1 MKIYIQGIK
10 VQTRRLANC
19 LYKPKQFKFSSTRFK
34 TRAEN
39 DAREARTHAKLAEEK
54 AREAESKYRDL
65 LKRVG
70 NSVNREAR
78 SKLNLAKNDAED
90 HRSEA
95 IYKTKLADQKEK
107 LVLCT

>member
-19 LYKPKQFKFSSTRFK
+19 LYKPKQFKFTSNRFK

-39 DAREARTHAKLAEEK
+39 DAREAREHAKLAEEK

-70 NSVNREAR
+70 NSANREAR

-107 LVLCT
+107 